1 MSTGQ
6 GRIAVP
12 KSHRDG
18 MADAS
23 TDLGDAIATAASR
36 PQSATG
42 DNGSVTGRSID
53 DLIKAD
59 QYLAAKRRRGPG
71 FRLSKIVPGGA
82 AP

>member
-1 MSTGQ
+1 MSADQ
-6 GRIAVP
+6 GRIAAAG
-12 KSHRDG
+12 KHRGG
-18 MADAS
+18 MADAT

-36 PQSATG
+36 PKSATG
-42 DNGSVTGRSID
+42 DNGSVTGQNID

-71 FRLSKIVPGGA
+71 FSLSKIVPGGA